1 MTSNP
6 SRVYT
11 APNALHPINV
21 TVGPVLLVHRTDEVQ
36 GQTGSGSAMED
47 LRLEPLSVEQSFQ
60 MPSDTLGAGALMEK
74 SPGGGEG
81 PLVLQIPT

>member
-1 MTSNP
+1 M
-6 SRVYT
+6 

-21 TVGPVLLVHRTDEVQ
+21 TVGPALLVHRTDEVQ

-60 MPSDTLGAGALMEK
+60 MPSDTLGAGALMER